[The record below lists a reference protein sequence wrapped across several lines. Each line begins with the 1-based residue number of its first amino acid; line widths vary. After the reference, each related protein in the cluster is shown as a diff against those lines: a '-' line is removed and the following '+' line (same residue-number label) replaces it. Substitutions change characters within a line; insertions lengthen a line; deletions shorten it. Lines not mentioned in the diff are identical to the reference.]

1 MSAATKEDNH
11 ETILRYDHSGHHD
24 GCRAHVLRRRAE
36 CSGRG
41 LGFQFDVQTGELD
54 TLKTFQTMDPETFP
68 EEYRDD
74 LRTLQSQITESLAGD
89 LLFSK

>member
-1 MSAATKEDNH
+1 MKRFFAMITAAIMMAAVLTSCGGVLNAAGEDWA
-11 ETILRYDHSGHHD
+11 S
-24 GCRAHVLRRRAE
+24 
-36 CSGRG
+36 
-41 LGFQFDVQTGELD
+41 QFDVQTGELD

-89 LLFSK
+89 LLFSE

>member
-1 MSAATKEDNH
+1 MITAATMMAAVLTSCGGVLNAAVEDWA
-11 ETILRYDHSGHHD
+11 S
-24 GCRAHVLRRRAE
+24 
-36 CSGRG
+36 
-41 LGFQFDVQTGELD
+41 QFDVQTGELD